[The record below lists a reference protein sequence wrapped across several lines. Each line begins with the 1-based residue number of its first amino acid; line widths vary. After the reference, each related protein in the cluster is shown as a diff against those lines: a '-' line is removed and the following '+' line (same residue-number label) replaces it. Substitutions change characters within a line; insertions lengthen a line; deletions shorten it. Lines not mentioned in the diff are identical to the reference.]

1 MDEASLWGWA
11 KILVMATTNQQQPL
25 VSFIVPVL
33 NEELNLPPLFERLLD
48 VEERIGLPVEILVID
63 DFSDDGTLRVAH
75 EAGRLHPQIRSFRK
89 PLPHGIGRAIRAGLE
104 LAKGRMGVVVMAD
117 GVDPLEK
124 AVPEFCRKILEEGCH
139 LVLLSRYTDQKD
151 SKTIPLSYKLYH
163 VLFRFLTSNCLGI
176 PYRDTTYA
184 FRAFDIEF
192 VRSLGLRSDGFE
204 ISPELTIKTFFS
216 GGRIGEVTG
225 YQTRRVRGKSKFLF
239 SRAMRGYARVLVE
252 GFNMRLIRA
261 SLKASNSADAKS
273 RSS

>member
-1 MDEASLWGWA
+1 MGKNS
-11 KILVMATTNQQQPL
+11 QQPL
-25 VSFIVPVL
+25 VSFIIPAL

-48 VEERIGLPVEILVID
+48 VEERIGLPIEILVID
-63 DFSDDGTLRVAH
+63 DFSDDGTLRVAQ
-75 EAGRLHPQIRSFRK
+75 EAGRLRPQIRSFRK
-89 PLPHGIGRAIRAGLE
+89 APPRGIGRAIRAGLE
-104 LAKGRMGVVVMAD
+104 LAKGSMGVVVMAD

-124 AVPEFCRKILEEGCH
+124 AVPEFCKKILEEGCH
-139 LVLLSRYTDQKD
+139 LVLLSRYTDRND

-192 VRSLGLRSDGFE
+192 VRSLNLRSDGFE

-225 YQTRRVRGKSKFLF
+225 YQTRRTQGKSKFLF
-239 SRAMRGYARVLVE
+239 SKVMRGYARVLVE
-252 GFNMRLIRA
+252 GLNMRLSRA
-261 SLKASNSADAKS
+261 HTKAPDSVDSKSN
-273 RSS
+273 